1 MNQGPKPNIAL
12 ICFLSEQVLPDW
24 PGERRVLP
32 EHLFHAVE
40 TVKAWAAQTD
50 AEYVLFWDCALG
62 QPSMDTCR
70 TLLGKTGEVWHAG
83 LHLDLAGQP
92 EVLNYLRPSW
102 LLQLDAPPE
111 IASDSWRL
119 SLRACLVKTDVIR
132 HVGVFRSDF
141 SSFEAAGLEWGFR
154 MCTAGALVRYEP
166 FIPATQPTTL
176 RQGMNTC
183 DSLLFTALH
192 FPKKWYWWA
201 VFRLLSNG
209 AGWRELLQALRHSK
223 RNKALKINP
232 LLRPTEPEK
241 TSFNP
246 ADWQEKV
253 SVLMPTLNRYPYLL
267 NSLEQLFR
275 QTVRPKE
282 ILTTDQTDS
291 ESRWEG
297 FAQDYPNVQV
307 FPQTEKGQCIAW
319 NKLLEVSSAPYVL
332 FLGDDADGIQPDFL
346 EKMCRTM
353 EHYQAD
359 MVASNVIEI
368 GGAADPY
375 HHRVVNLADG
385 FPITL
390 IKKDLVVR
398 AGRMDMAFNKGIRAD
413 QDLVIR
419 CRMLGAHMIFDSE
432 IRILHHRA
440 PVGGLRWHQQRVLTR
455 HISKNNP
462 FKIQYPAESEY
473 YLFRK
478 HFSVKQRREHAY
490 ILMLSQMFV
499 QGSATKKLLRLGYFL
514 LSLPKIIARYSRL
527 WR

>member
-12 ICFLSEQVLPDW
+12 ICSLSEQVLPDW

-32 EHLFHAVE
+32 EHLFHAAE

-50 AEYVLFWDCALG
+50 AEYVLFWDAALGLPSFDTFCALLEK
-62 QPSMDTCR
+62 P
-70 TLLGKTGEVWHAG
+70 GEVWHAG
-83 LHLDLAGQP
+83 LQLGLSGQP
-92 EVLNYLRPSW
+92 EVLNYLRPNW
-102 LLQLDAPPE
+102 LLQLDAQPE
-111 IASDSWRL
+111 TASDSWRL
-119 SLRACLVKTDVIR
+119 SLRACLVKTDIIR
-132 HVGVFRSDF
+132 YVGVFRSDF
-141 SSFEAAGLEWGFR
+141 SSLEAAGLEWGFR
-154 MCTAGALVRYEP
+154 MCAAGALVRYAP
-166 FIPATQPTTL
+166 FVPAMTPLAFTPKVSTQ
-176 RQGMNTC
+176 

-192 FPKKWYWWA
+192 FPRKWYWWV
-201 VFRLLSNG
+201 VFRLLANG
-209 AGWRELLQALRHSK
+209 AGWGNLFRSVGQSK
-223 RNKALKINP
+223 PQKQLVINP
-232 LLRPTEPEK
+232 LPRPIEPEK
-241 TSFNP
+241 SNFNP
-246 ADWQEKV
+246 DVWQEKV

-267 NSLEQLFR
+267 NSLEQLIR

-282 ILTTDQTDS
+282 ILSTDQTDS

-297 FAQDYPNVQV
+297 FAQNYPNVQV

-353 EHYQAD
+353 EYYQAD
-359 MVASNVIEI
+359 MVASHVIEI

-375 HHRVVNLADG
+375 HNRLVKLAEG

-390 IKKDLVVR
+390 IKKELVVR

-413 QDLVIR
+413 QDLAIR

-455 HISKNNP
+455 HISKNHP

-499 QGSATKKLLRLGYFL
+499 QGSASKKLLRLGYFL
-514 LSLPKIIARYSRL
+514 LSLPKIITRYSRL